1 MATVKNLA
9 SCHLEEDFGEILKV
23 LGFFFRIRSI
33 FAQNSMFD
41 FARSKP
47 EFDMKF
53 TDLQN

>member
-1 MATVKNLA
+1 MATVKNLTL
-9 SCHLEEDFGEILKV
+9 CHLEEDFGEILKV
-23 LGFFFRIRSI
+23 LGFVFRIRSI